1 MDSSWPPPPGGSVT
15 MRRMSR
21 PDANPDQAPPPRMST
36 AARAEAMAVEDVIRL
51 ASEGRLRMPTFQ
63 RAFRWDAKDRRALLD
78 SIYRGY
84 PVGTLLLWKNP
95 PSATEAG
102 RPLDVTGVAK
112 PQGDHYLVVD
122 GQQRL
127 TTLLEGLGRA
137 PAPSE
142 MALVFD
148 IEREQVISRPL
159 TPDEIA
165 GRPAARGDEGLPQVP
180 LHLVLDAALLS
191 AWVPSWMSIED
202 KRRYFELGKRIR
214 EHKLGLYIV
223 EHAEIDALRH
233 VFDRVNSTGKSMRR
247 DEVFD
252 ALIGSQIA
260 QDGNTGLALV
270 NAQLADLGFGA
281 IEPTTILKAFEA
293 IRGDKVGKL
302 DPRTLDVAD
311 AEADLIRTARA
322 LRATVNFLR
331 ATAHVPHLAVCP
343 YELPMVVLARFF
355 ALHRQPRERSLILL
369 RRWLWRGSLGERL
382 GGASS
387 SMQQHVD
394 DVTQDEAKSVQALL
408 RRTGSPKGLSLDDAE
423 WDRTIVASM
432 ASARGKALICALL
445 AQRPRSLVTG
455 EVLDPS
461 VLFGDKGTEAL
472 RPILRGSTDE
482 VHPRLGVLNKLLH
495 PSGAAARSLILECTD
510 EAALFS
516 HGIDAEAREGLRRG
530 DVATFFTR
538 RGESL
543 RRSTEAFFARHT
555 ELERDDAPPIAAL
568 TRRSA

>member
-1 MDSSWPPPPGGSVT
+1 
-15 MRRMSR
+15 MSKS
-21 PDANPDQAPPPRMST
+21 DAHDGQAAPPRMST
-36 AARAEAMAVEDVIRL
+36 AARAEAMSVEDVIQL
-51 ASEGRLRMPTFQ
+51 ASEGRLRMPGFQ
-63 RAFRWDAKDRRALLD
+63 RAFRWDFKDRRALID

-102 RPLDVTGVAK
+102 RPLGGVDISP
-112 PQGDHYLVVD
+112 PQGDRYLVVD

-127 TTLLEGLGRA
+127 TTLWEALGRP
-137 PAPSE
+137 PAPGE

-148 IEREQVISRPL
+148 IEREEVVSRPL

-165 GRPAARGDEGLPQVP
+165 GQPPSRGEDCGLPQVP

-214 EHKLGLYIV
+214 EHKLGLYVV

-233 VFDRVNSTGKSMRR
+233 VFDRINSTGKPMSR

-252 ALIGSQIA
+252 ALIGSQLG
-260 QDGNTGLALV
+260 QNGNTGLALV
-270 NAQLADLGFGA
+270 NAQLADLGFGT
-281 IEPTTILKAFEA
+281 IEPSTILKAFEA
-293 IRGDKVGKL
+293 IRGDRVGKL

-311 AEADLIRTARA
+311 AEADLIHTARA
-322 LRATVNFLR
+322 LRATITFLR
-331 ATAHVPHLAVCP
+331 NTAHVPHVAVCP

-355 ALHRQPRERSLILL
+355 ALHDHPSERSLILL

-394 DVTQDEAKSVQALL
+394 DVTKDEAGSVQALL
-408 RRTGSPKGLSLDDAE
+408 RRTGSPKGLSFGDAE
-423 WDRTIVASM
+423 WDRAITASM
-432 ASARGKALICALL
+432 ASARGKAMICALL
-445 AQRPRSLVTG
+445 AQQPRHLSSG
-455 EVLDPS
+455 ERLDAS
-461 VLFGDKGTEAL
+461 VLFRKGVPDAL
-472 RPILRGSTDE
+472 RPILHRSTS
-482 VHPRLGVLNKLLH
+482 GVGVINKLLH
-495 PSGAAARSLILECTD
+495 PSGSAARSLILECTD

-516 HGIDAEAREGLRRG
+516 HGIDHEAREGLRRG
-530 DVATFFTR
+530 DVETFFER
-538 RGESL
+538 RSASL
-543 RRSTEAFFARHT
+543 RRSTEAFFARNS
-555 ELERDDAPPIAAL
+555 ELERDDAPPLTAL

>member
-1 MDSSWPPPPGGSVT
+1 MAK
-15 MRRMSR
+15 
-21 PDANPDQAPPPRMST
+21 PDANDGQAPPPRMST
-36 AARAEAMAVEDVIRL
+36 AARAEAMSVEDVIQL
-51 ASEGRLRMPTFQ
+51 ASEGRLRMPGFQ
-63 RAFRWDAKDRRALLD
+63 RAFRWDAKDRRNLLD

-95 PSATEAG
+95 PDATEAG
-102 RPLDVTGVAK
+102 RPLGVMGGAK
-112 PQGDHYLVVD
+112 PQGDRYLVVD

-127 TTLLEGLGRA
+127 TTLWEGLGRA
-137 PAPSE
+137 PGPGE

-148 IEREQVISRPL
+148 IEREDVVSRPL
-159 TPDEIA
+159 TPDEIQ
-165 GRPAARGDEGLPQVP
+165 GRPPSRGKEGGDESLPQVP
-180 LHLVLDAALLS
+180 LHLVLDAAVLS
-191 AWVPSWMSIED
+191 EWVPSWISIED

-223 EHAEIDALRH
+223 EHADIDALRH

-247 DEVFD
+247 EEVFD

-302 DPRTLDVAD
+302 DPRTLNVAD
-311 AEADLIRTARA
+311 AEADLIRTASA
-322 LRATVNFLR
+322 LRATVTFLR
-331 ATAHVPHLAVCP
+331 ATAHVPHVAVRP

-355 ALHRQPRERSLILL
+355 ALHHHPSERSLILL

-394 DVTQDEAKSVQALL
+394 DVTQDEARSVQALL
-408 RRTGSPKGLSLDDAE
+408 RRTGSPEGLLLDDAE
-423 WDRTIVASM
+423 WARTITASM
-432 ASARGKALICALL
+432 ASARGKAMICALL
-445 AQRPRSLVTG
+445 AQHPRSLVTG
-455 EVLDPS
+455 ERLDAS
-461 VLFGDKGTEAL
+461 VLFCDGVTDVL
-472 RPILRGSTDE
+472 RPILRGSTNAS
-482 VHPRLGVLNKLLH
+482 RGVINKLLH
-495 PSGAAARSLILECTD
+495 PSGSAARSLILECTD
-510 EAALFS
+510 EAALVS
-516 HGIDAEAREGLRRG
+516 HGIDPEAREGLRRG
-530 DVATFFTR
+530 DVETFFTR

>member
-1 MDSSWPPPPGGSVT
+1 
-15 MRRMSR
+15 MSKSYAH
-21 PDANPDQAPPPRMST
+21 DGQAAPRMST
-36 AARAEAMAVEDVIRL
+36 AARAEAMAVEDVIQL
-51 ASEGRLRMPTFQ
+51 ASEGRLRMPGFQ
-63 RAFRWDAKDRRALLD
+63 RAFRWDLKDRRALLD

-102 RPLDVTGVAK
+102 RPLGGVGIAQ
-112 PQGDHYLVVD
+112 PQGDRYLVVD

-127 TTLLEGLGRA
+127 TTLWEALGR
-137 PAPSE
+137 PPTKGE

-148 IEREQVISRPL
+148 IEREEVVSRPL
-159 TPDEIA
+159 RPDEIE
-165 GRPAARGDEGLPQVP
+165 GRPPPGRQDEDEGLPQVP

-191 AWVPSWMSIED
+191 AWVPAWMSIED

-214 EHKLGLYIV
+214 EHKLGLYVV

-233 VFDRVNSTGKSMRR
+233 VFDRINSTGKPMRR

-252 ALIGSQIA
+252 ALIGSQIG

-281 IEPTTILKAFEA
+281 IEPSTILKAFEA

-311 AEADLIRTARA
+311 AKADLIRTAKA
-322 LRATVNFLR
+322 LRATITFLCD
-331 ATAHVPHLAVCP
+331 TAHVPHVAVCP
-343 YELPMVVLARFF
+343 YELPTVVLARFF
-355 ALHRQPRERSLILL
+355 ALHGHPSERSLILL

-387 SMQQHVD
+387 SLQQHVD
-394 DVTQDEAKSVQALL
+394 DVTDKEAESVQALL
-408 RRTGSPKGLSLDDAE
+408 GRTGSPKDLSFDDAE
-423 WDRTIVASM
+423 WSRTIAASM
-432 ASARGKALICALL
+432 ASARGKAMICALL
-445 AQRPRSLVTG
+445 AQQPRSLVSG
-455 EVLDPS
+455 ERLDAN
-461 VLFGDKGTEAL
+461 VLFCKGVPGAL
-472 RPILRGSTDE
+472 RPIVRDSTSK
-482 VHPRLGVLNKLLH
+482 LGVINKLLH
-495 PSGAAARSLILECTD
+495 PSGSARSLILECTD

-516 HGIDAEAREGLRRG
+516 HGIDHEAREALRRG
-530 DVATFFTR
+530 DVETFFKR
-538 RGESL
+538 RGDAL
-543 RRSTEAFFARHT
+543 RRSTEAFFARHI
-555 ELERDDAPPIAAL
+555 ELIRDDAPPIAAL

>member
-1 MDSSWPPPPGGSVT
+1 MSGMPKPDSSDG
-15 MRRMSR
+15 
-21 PDANPDQAPPPRMST
+21 QAPPRMST
-36 AARAEAMAVEDVIRL
+36 AARAEAMPVEDVIKL
-51 ASEGRLRMPTFQ
+51 ASEGRLRMPSFQ

-102 RPLDVTGVAK
+102 RPLGVTGVAT
-112 PQGDHYLVVD
+112 PQGDRYLVVD

-127 TTLLEGLGRA
+127 TTLWEGLGRA
-137 PAPSE
+137 PAPGE

-148 IEREQVISRPL
+148 IEHEDVVSRPL
-159 TPDEIA
+159 TPDEIE
-165 GRPAARGDEGLPQVP
+165 GRPPPRVENGEDEGLPQVP
-180 LHLVLDAALLS
+180 LHLVLDAAVLS
-191 AWVPSWMSIED
+191 AWVPAWLSIED
-202 KRRYFELGKRIR
+202 RRRYFELGKRIR
-214 EHKLGLYIV
+214 EHKLGLYVV
-223 EHAEIDALRH
+223 EHADIDALRH

-247 DEVFD
+247 EEVFD
-252 ALIGSQIA
+252 ALIGSQIG

-302 DPRTLDVAD
+302 DPRTLNVVD
-311 AEADLIRTARA
+311 AEADLLRTASA
-322 LRATVNFLR
+322 LRATVTFLR
-331 ATAHVPHLAVCP
+331 ATAHVPHVAVRP
-343 YELPMVVLARFF
+343 YELPIVVLARFF
-355 ALHRQPRERSLILL
+355 ALHDQPSERSLILL

-394 DVTQDEAKSVQALL
+394 DVTEDEAESVQALL
-408 RRTGSPKGLSLDDAE
+408 RRTGSPKGLVFDDAE
-423 WDRTIVASM
+423 WGKTIAASL
-432 ASARGKALICALL
+432 ASARGKAMICALL
-445 AQRPRSLVTG
+445 AQHPRSIVTG
-455 EVLDPS
+455 ERLDAS
-461 VLFGDKGTEAL
+461 VLFGDGVTDAL
-472 RPILRGSTDE
+472 RPILRGSASG
-482 VHPRLGVLNKLLH
+482 VHAKPGVINKLLH
-495 PSGAAARSLILECTD
+495 PSGSAARSLILECTD

-516 HGIDAEAREGLRRG
+516 HGIDAKAREGLRRG
-530 DVATFFTR
+530 DVETFYAR

-543 RRSTEAFFARHT
+543 RRSTEAFFARQT
-555 ELERDDAPPIAAL
+555 ELERDDAPPLSAL

>member
-1 MDSSWPPPPGGSVT
+1 MPK
-15 MRRMSR
+15 
-21 PDANPDQAPPPRMST
+21 PDAHDRQAPPRMST
-36 AARAEAMAVEDVIRL
+36 AARADAMSVEDVIQL
-51 ASEGRLRMPTFQ
+51 ASEGRLRMPGFQ
-63 RAFRWDAKDRRALLD
+63 RAFRWEAKDRRDLLD

-102 RPLDVTGVAK
+102 RPLGMSGIAQV
-112 PQGDHYLVVD
+112 QGDRYLVVD

-127 TTLLEGLGRA
+127 TTLWEALGRA
-137 PAPSE
+137 PAPGE

-148 IEREQVISRPL
+148 VEREEVVSRPL
-159 TPDEIA
+159 TPDETE
-165 GRPAARGDEGLPQVP
+165 GRPPLRREVNGDEGLPQVP

-191 AWVPSWMSIED
+191 AWVPSWMSLED

-214 EHKLGLYIV
+214 EHKLGLYVV

-233 VFDRVNSTGKSMRR
+233 VFDRINSTGKPMRR
-247 DEVFD
+247 EEVFD

-260 QDGNTGLALV
+260 QDGTTGLALV

-281 IEPTTILKAFEA
+281 IELTTILKAFEA
-293 IRGDKVGKL
+293 IRGDRVGKL
-302 DPRTLDVAD
+302 DPRTIDVAD
-311 AEADLIRTARA
+311 AEADLIRTASA
-322 LRATVNFLR
+322 LRATVTFLR
-331 ATAHVPHLAVCP
+331 ATAHVPHVAIRP

-355 ALHRQPRERSLILL
+355 ALHHHPSERSLILL

-394 DVTQDEAKSVQALL
+394 DVTEDEAESVQALL
-408 RRTGSPKGLSLDDAE
+408 QRTGTPEGLSLDGAE

-432 ASARGKALICALL
+432 ASARGKAMICALL
-445 AQRPRSLVTG
+445 ARQPRDLVTG
-455 EVLDPS
+455 ERLDAS
-461 VLFGDKGTEAL
+461 ALFRGGVTNAL
-472 RPILRGSTDE
+472 RPILRDSTSSNC
-482 VHPRLGVLNKLLH
+482 GVINKLLH
-495 PSGAAARSLILECTD
+495 PSGSARSLLLECTD
-510 EAALFS
+510 EAALIS
-516 HGIDAEAREGLRRG
+516 HGIDDRAHDALRRG
-530 DVATFFTR
+530 DVETFFKR

-543 RRSTEAFFARHT
+543 RRSTEAFFARHI
-555 ELERDDAPPIAAL
+555 EVQRDDAPPIAAL